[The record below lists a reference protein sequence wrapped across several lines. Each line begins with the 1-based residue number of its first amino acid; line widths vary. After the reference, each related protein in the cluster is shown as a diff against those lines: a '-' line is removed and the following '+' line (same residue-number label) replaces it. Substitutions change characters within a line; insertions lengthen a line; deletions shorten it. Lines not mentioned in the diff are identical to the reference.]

1 MIINDDIFTVLPTI
15 EKCSQNLI
23 FSDPPYNLSSKW
35 KVSDDRVVLDG
46 KSSDFMNRWSGLS
59 DKDLETMF
67 EEFYRV
73 LKHGGFCCMWSLNRQ
88 HLPFLYYANKAGFE
102 NLQSI
107 SSYAISSFPKAMA
120 IDKKLLTDCEKE
132 LKEKYNIENIEW
144 ED

>member
-1 MIINDDIFTVLPTI
+1 MIINDDIFNVLPTI
-15 EKCSQNLI
+15 EECSQNLI

-35 KVSDDRVVLDG
+35 KLQDDRVVLDG
-46 KSSDFMNRWSGLS
+46 KGQDFMNKWDGLS
-59 DKDLETMF
+59 DIDLETMF

-73 LKHGGFCCMWSLNRQ
+73 LKHGGFCCMWSLSRQ

-107 SSYAISSFPKAMA
+107 SSYFISSFPKAMA
-120 IDKKLLTDCEKE
+120 IDKKLLTDCEKK

-144 ED
+144 E

>member
-46 KSSDFMNRWSGLS
+46 KSSDFMDKWSGLS

-67 EEFYRV
+67 EELFRV
-73 LKHGGFCCMWSLNRQ
+73 LKHGGYCCMWSLNRQ
-88 HLPFLYYANKAGFE
+88 HLPFLYFANKAGFE
-102 NLQSI
+102 QLQSI
-107 SSYAISSFPKAMA
+107 NSFFISSFPKAMDF
-120 IDKKLLTDCEKE
+120 ICLQWL
-132 LKEKYNIENIEW
+132 
-144 ED
+144 